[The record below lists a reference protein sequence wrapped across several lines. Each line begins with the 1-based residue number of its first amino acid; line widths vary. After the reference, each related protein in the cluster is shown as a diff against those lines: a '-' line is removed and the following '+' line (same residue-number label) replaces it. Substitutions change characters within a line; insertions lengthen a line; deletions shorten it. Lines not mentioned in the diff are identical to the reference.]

1 MLETHKADPSLLG
14 NNGAD
19 KKIDNQQERQ
29 SIDLSWVAGIIE
41 GEAYVGLSKH
51 TVGYLQYVPRVQI
64 INTDDLMLD
73 NVGKILTKYGLSYYK
88 KRHFV
93 DKRVKR
99 KPCHDLVICGIKRV
113 VKTLELLIPY
123 MKTKKKKNA
132 ELVYKF
138 CLERLNKPNKFRE
151 YTEKEHNIYKELRR
165 WVEKDSWIESPETIR
180 PTLIRDDIV
189 RPLLKNK
196 D

>member
-1 MLETHKADPSLLG
+1 MLETHKADSSLLG

-19 KKIDNQQERQ
+19 NKIDNQQERR

-41 GEAYVGLSKH
+41 GEGYIGLSRH
-51 TVGYLQYVPRVQI
+51 IVGYLQYTPRVQI
-64 INTDDLMLD
+64 INTDDIMLE
-73 NVGKILTKYGLSYYK
+73 NVGKILKENGLAYFR

-113 VKTLELLIPY
+113 TKTLELIMPY
-123 MKTKKKKNA
+123 MRTKKKRNA

-138 CLERLNKPNKFRE
+138 CLERLSKSNKFRK
-151 YTEKEHNIYKELRR
+151 YTDKEHNIYKEIRQ
-165 WVEKDSWIESPETIR
+165 WVDKDSWIESPETIR
-180 PTLIRDDIV
+180 LTVKTDDIV
-189 RPLLKNK
+189 QT
-196 D
+196 